1 MEETMRPI
9 TKTIICGL
17 AAFAM
22 YACSSENTTGP
33 EQSLST
39 ASNNNGNAQRIQ
51 IDLPDSTK
59 ETLESWLEV
68 RPLNENIAVDY
79 WCHPENPE
87 DPMWCLPHRLQ
98 LESGKVLNFYGG
110 QSDRITCELEQDTLS
125 YSTYRNDSIVT
136 KRLSHN
142 LVNSIP
148 DVAAEFKDSCETEG
162 GTFVE
167 EKEGSM
173 ECEVKVEPCDGES
186 CPVGIYPTYMDPN
199 WRLFAT
205 KAIEPCRT
213 FSSK

>member
-1 MEETMRPI
+1 MKPI

-17 AAFAM
+17 AAFALF
-22 YACSSENTTGP
+22 ACSSDNTSAP
-33 EQSLST
+33 EQILSQVPG
-39 ASNNNGNAQRIQ
+39 NNAETQHIRIDTQ
-51 IDLPDSTK
+51 DSTE

-110 QSDRITCELEQDTLS
+110 RSDRITCELEQDTLS
-125 YSTYRNDSIVT
+125 YSNYRSDSIVT
-136 KRLSHN
+136 KRLSRN
-142 LVNSIP
+142 LVSYIP
-148 DVAAEFKDSCETEG
+148 DIAAEFKDSCETEG

-167 EKEGSM
+167 ENEGAM

-186 CPVGIYPTYMDPN
+186 CPVGISPSYMDPN

-205 KAIEPCRT
+205 KAIEPCRIT
-213 FSSK
+213 PAL

>member
-1 MEETMRPI
+1 MKII

-22 YACSSENTTGP
+22 YACTSDNTIIP
-33 EQSLST
+33 KQVLSP
-39 ASNNNGNAQRIQ
+39 ASDNSGNTPQVHH
-51 IDLPDSTK
+51 DLPDSTK
-59 ETLESWLEV
+59 ETLESWLEA
-68 RPLNENIAVDY
+68 RPLDMNIAVDY
-79 WCHPENPE
+79 WCYPENPE

-98 LESGKVLNFYGG
+98 LESVKVFNNYGG
-110 QSDRITCELEQDTLS
+110 SSDRITCELEQDTLS
-125 YSTYRNDSIVT
+125 YSAYRSDSIVT

-148 DVAAEFKDSCETEG
+148 AVAAEFKDSCETEG

-167 EKEGSM
+167 ENEGSM
-173 ECEVKVEPCDGES
+173 ECEVKVKPCDDES

-213 FSSK
+213 ISSK

>member
-1 MEETMRPI
+1 MKPI
-9 TKTIICGL
+9 TKTIFCGL
-17 AAFAM
+17 AAFALF
-22 YACSSENTTGP
+22 ACSSDNSSAP
-33 EQSLST
+33 EQILSQVPD
-39 ASNNNGNAQRIQ
+39 NNAETQHIRIDTQ
-51 IDLPDSTK
+51 DSTE

-98 LESGKVLNFYGG
+98 RESGKVLNFYGG
-110 QSDRITCELEQDTLS
+110 RSDHITCELEQDTLS
-125 YSTYRNDSIVT
+125 YSTYRSDSIVT

-142 LVNSIP
+142 LVNYIP
-148 DVAAEFKDSCETEG
+148 DIAAEFKDSCETEG

-167 EKEGSM
+167 ENEGAM

-186 CPVGIYPTYMDPN
+186 CPVGISPLYKDPN

-205 KAIEPCRT
+205 KAIEPCRIT
-213 FSSK
+213 PAL

>member
-22 YACSSENTTGP
+22 YACTSDNTIIP
-33 EQSLST
+33 KQVLSP
-39 ASNNNGNAQRIQ
+39 ASDNSGNTPQVHH
-51 IDLPDSTK
+51 DLPDSTK

-125 YSTYRNDSIVT
+125 YSAYRSDSIVT

-167 EKEGSM
+167 ENEGSM

-199 WRLFAT
+199 WSLFAT